1 MRAARGVPERT
12 LEIRYEQLVSEPE
25 PVASRLAEYL
35 DLDPEPL
42 RASLST
48 AFDRSVGRYRKDLT
62 AGQLGDVEAEAGALL
77 NELGYLK

>member
-1 MRAARGVPERT
+1 VPERM

-25 PVASRLAEYL
+25 PVASSLAEYL

-42 RASLST
+42 RASLSR

-62 AGQLGDVEAEAGALL
+62 PDQLGDVEAEAGALL
-77 NELGYLK
+77 NELGYLN